1 MGVSGQGI
9 ALRLL
14 ERETFATF
22 SIRKWNFIIQVD
34 SGYKITMFY
43 GLSKF
48 EVNQC
53 LKQEKHLF
61 FITVESELSFEVKHF
76 SIRLTCEKKEKI

>member
-1 MGVSGQGI
+1 
-9 ALRLL
+9 
-14 ERETFATF
+14 
-22 SIRKWNFIIQVD
+22 
-34 SGYKITMFY
+34 MFY